1 MSQLSGQYSIS
12 EKGKDK
18 KQIEKKLNTYTG
30 ERARPY
36 ECSHYEKGFILIIQQ
51 IFREGHINVLSVKI
65 FNRFFIILEVI
76 SGYPQGIKH
85 ISATIVP
92 NVFYREIILKDI
104 RELILQRNLFNAASV
119 NSVFKIKLF
128 FKCYMKIHTGENPYQ
143 CIHCSNCFLQ
153 RHNLNRHMRTHT
165 GE

>member
-18 KQIEKKLNTYTG
+18 KQIEKKLNTHTG

-36 ECSHYEKGFILIIQQ
+36 ECSHYDKAFILIIKR
-51 IFREGHINVLSVKI
+51 IFRGGHINVVSVKI

-76 SGYPQGIKH
+76 YGYPQGIKH

-104 RELILQRNLFNAASV
+104 RELILGRNLINAASV
-119 NSVFKIKLF
+119 NSVFKTKLF
-128 FKCYMKIHTGENPYQ
+128 
-143 CIHCSNCFLQ
+143 SNVI
-153 RHNLNRHMRTHT
+153 
-165 GE
+165 